1 MNQKAN
7 ITYPT
12 SWTYKIIAT
21 SVVDI
26 QQAVAGVLKNKER
39 SLTPSK
45 TSSKGKFIS
54 MDLKLN
60 VISEED
66 RTSISHQIYAQQG
79 IKMVL

>member
-66 RTSISHQIYAQQG
+66 RTSIFHQIYAQQG